1 MPAEENVRYFPCS
14 ASAQDAGFRP
24 CLRCRPE
31 TARRLPEWTL
41 ASQTVVRGMRLID
54 RGFLD
59 DHPVEELA
67 ARLGIST
74 RHLNRLFLGELQATP
89 KSLARARRVQL
100 AKQLIDG
107 SNLKLQEVALRSG
120 FSSVRRFNDELKLAY
135 GRSPRDLRRSNDGL
149 KADAVRL
156 RLPVRGPYHADWVF
170 SFLEAR
176 ALPGLE
182 VVEGQVYRRAL
193 FRDGEP
199 AGWLE
204 VRWDDDAL
212 VMSVPSESL
221 ESLGDMLTRVRRIFD
236 LDADPAAVQAVLK
249 EDALLAERIDL
260 DPGLRVPGAWDGF
273 EIAVRAI
280 LGQQVSVARARVLA
294 TKLCEQYGGGDFPA
308 PVALADADVSAIG
321 MPGKRGEAVRA
332 LACAVLDGSLTLDES
347 VDPEALEDTLTGLP
361 GIGPWT
367 AGYIGM
373 RVARNPDAF
382 VDSDWVVLKVL
393 DQTAAGAR
401 RRAEAWRPWR
411 AYAVMVL
418 WRIAAIRRQAE
429 ADGKR
434 IEMKSVAGDRR

>member
-1 MPAEENVRYFPCS
+1 
-14 ASAQDAGFRP
+14 
-24 CLRCRPE
+24 
-31 TARRLPEWTL
+31 
-41 ASQTVVRGMRLID
+41 
-54 RGFLD
+54 
-59 DHPVEELA
+59 
-67 ARLGIST
+67 
-74 RHLNRLFLGELQATP
+74 
-89 KSLARARRVQL
+89 VQL

-280 LGQQVSVARARVLA
+280 LGQ
-294 TKLCEQYGGGDFPA
+294 
-308 PVALADADVSAIG
+308 
-321 MPGKRGEAVRA
+321 
-332 LACAVLDGSLTLDES
+332 
-347 VDPEALEDTLTGLP
+347 
-361 GIGPWT
+361 
-367 AGYIGM
+367 
-373 RVARNPDAF
+373 
-382 VDSDWVVLKVL
+382 
-393 DQTAAGAR
+393 
-401 RRAEAWRPWR
+401 
-411 AYAVMVL
+411 
-418 WRIAAIRRQAE
+418 
-429 ADGKR
+429 
-434 IEMKSVAGDRR
+434 